1 MELNTKNGG
10 QKMGCQE
17 ANACRYL
24 WGKGKEQDSIR
35 ILLGSSSL
43 YFLVFKFDT
52 IKLFLEMIMVP

>member
-1 MELNTKNGG
+1 
-10 QKMGCQE
+10 MGCQE